1 MEAGMIVQMDIVWR
15 TLCVLFKR
23 RRNVCQ
29 TEIRGTYSSNRDVPM
44 HFNGVSVPGKLRCSS
59 GHELCY
65 THSAVAKP

>member
-15 TLCVLFKR
+15 TLCVLFKK

-29 TEIRGTYSSNRDVPM
+29 TEMRDTYNSNRDVPM
-44 HFNGVSVPGKLRCSS
+44 HLNGVRVPGKLCCSS

-65 THSAVAKP
+65 AQSAIVRS